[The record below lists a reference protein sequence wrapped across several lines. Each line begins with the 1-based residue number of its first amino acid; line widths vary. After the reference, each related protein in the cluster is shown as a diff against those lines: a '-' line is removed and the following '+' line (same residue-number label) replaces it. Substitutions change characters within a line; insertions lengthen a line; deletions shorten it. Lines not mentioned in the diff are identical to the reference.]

1 MWYNNLFIVLEK
13 QDEETGAIKTKK
25 FMTKLLNKFTLHDS
39 NPGPNGVLRQATGS
53 QRSRISSQSFFGLV
67 WKSLF
72 TGMQDVMMKSGRYE

>member
-13 QDEETGAIKTKK
+13 QDKETGAIKTKK
-25 FMTKLLNKFTLHDS
+25 FMTKLINKFTLYDS
-39 NPGPNGVLRQATGS
+39 NPGANGVLRQATGA
-53 QRSRISSQSFFGLV
+53 QRSRISSQPFFGFV